1 MGNYGGRPN
10 HEGYILNKPATF
22 QSGTG
27 VSVSTLTPLTGW
39 LSVIDF
45 VKVLFALQNTDVTNE
60 VSLIVETS
68 EDAATP
74 DAVFWRATA
83 PAGDQVSYQIGPKD
97 VHTYFRMS
105 AVTDSPGFPT
115 VVVNWQMRGIARV

>member
-1 MGNYGGRPN
+1 MGNIADST
-10 HEGYILNKPATF
+10 HEGYLLNNPTTILSGVATN
-22 QSGTG
+22 
-27 VSVSTLTPLTGW
+27 VSTLTPLTGW
-39 LSVIDF
+39 VSMVKF
-45 VKVLFALQNTDVTNE
+45 VKGLFALQNTDVTNE

-83 PAGDQVSYQIGPKD
+83 PAGEQVSYEIGPKD
-97 VHTYFRMS
+97 AHQYFRMS

-115 VVVNWQMRGIARV
+115 VAVNWQMRGISRK